1 MYLSYDIDYRL
12 TSFSRRSS
20 KLCLLANK
28 KFRYILLKELYLTKV
43 LYLMIYNS
51 CHILKCH
58 ENDVIPLSF
67 SFPSFITSYGF
78 FCAMKAFTW
87 LLNKYYITL
96 DSYLCTNLALF
107 FRMIVHVY
115 HKFCQFQWKWII
127 PVLFYCLH
135 QDKILMP
142 QNIWLRPINVLTFLV
157 TQLRAILTMN
167 LWKYVTVQKI
177 LQFLSYEVISLTK
190 CNNFLQQN

>member
-28 KFRYILLKELYLTKV
+28 KIMYLLLKALYLTKV

-51 CHILKCH
+51 CHRLKCH
-58 ENDVIPLSF
+58 ENNVIPLFF

-78 FCAMKAFTW
+78 FYEYR
-87 LLNKYYITL
+87 YYII
-96 DSYLCTNLALF
+96 LALF
-107 FRMIVHVY
+107 SRMIAHVY

-135 QDKILMP
+135 SNKILMP
-142 QNIWLRPINVLTFLV
+142 QNI
-157 TQLRAILTMN
+157 
-167 LWKYVTVQKI
+167 
-177 LQFLSYEVISLTK
+177 
-190 CNNFLQQN
+190 